1 VKLVVGLGNPGPRY
15 AKTRHNA
22 GFRIAEC
29 FAARHAIALD
39 SERFGARFGRGR
51 IATQTGGTLDVGVLE
66 PQEFMNRSG
75 DAVALALSKLP
86 VEDPSRDLLVTLDDV
101 DLPFGRL
108 RLRAG
113 GGAAGHK
120 GLAHL
125 IERLGRD
132 DLPRLRFG
140 IGRPLTPIDVVDWV
154 LQRFSPEEEQV
165 LGGLVATAADSIDAW
180 LGEGLEAAMNRF
192 NRAGGP
198 SENPVRIEEYRS
210 ITKKAALARWQYQQ
224 RSDQNKE
231 G

>member
-15 AKTRHNA
+15 ARTRHNA
-22 GFRIAEC
+22 GFRVAEC

-39 SERFGARFGRGR
+39 AERFGGLFGRGR
-51 IATQTGGTLDVGVLE
+51 VAFPGVEPLDVGVLE

-86 VEDPSRDLLVTLDDV
+86 VEDPSRDLIVALDDV

-113 GGAAGHK
+113 GGAAGQK

-125 IERLGRD
+125 IERLGRS

-140 IGRPLTPIDVVDWV
+140 IGRPQTPIDVTAWV
-154 LQRFSPEEEQV
+154 LERFSPEQEQA
-165 LGGLVATAADSIDAW
+165 LPGLVATAADALDAW
-180 LGEGLEAAMNRF
+180 LREGLEAAMNRF
-192 NRAGGP
+192 NRAADR
-198 SENPVRIEEYRS
+198 SEDPVGIE
-210 ITKKAALARWQYQQ
+210 A
-224 RSDQNKE
+224 
-231 G
+231 

>member
-51 IATQTGGTLDVGVLE
+51 IPAPPGESQDVGVLL
-66 PQEFMNRSG
+66 PQEFMNCSG

-86 VEDPSRDLLVTLDDV
+86 VEDPSRDLLVAFDDV

-113 GGAAGHK
+113 GGAGGHK
-120 GLAHL
+120 GLTDV
-125 IERLGRD
+125 IQKLGRD

-140 IGRPLTPIDVVDWV
+140 VGRPATPIDVTDWV
-154 LQRFSPEEEQV
+154 LQRFSPEEEQA
-165 LGGLVATAADSIDAW
+165 LGDLLASAADALDAW
-180 LGEGLEAAMNRF
+180 LGEGLAAAMNRY
-192 NRAGGP
+192 NRVAEQPEPAG
-198 SENPVRIEEYRS
+198 
-210 ITKKAALARWQYQQ
+210 
-224 RSDQNKE
+224 D
-231 G
+231 

>member
-1 VKLVVGLGNPGPRY
+1 VKLVVGLGNPGQRY
-15 AKTRHNA
+15 ARTRHNA

-29 FAARHAIALD
+29 FAARHAIPLD
-39 SERFGARFGRGR
+39 AERFGAHFGRGR
-51 IATQTGGTLDVGVLE
+51 IVPLAGEPVDVGVLE
-66 PQEFMNRSG
+66 PQGFMNRSG
-75 DAVALALSKLP
+75 DAVAFALSKLP
-86 VEDPSRDLLVTLDDV
+86 ALDPSRDLLVTLDDV

-140 IGRPLTPIDVVDWV
+140 IGRPLTPIDTAAWV
-154 LQRFSPEEEQV
+154 LERFSPEQEQA
-165 LGGLVATAADSIDAW
+165 LPELVASAADAIDAW
-180 LGEGLEAAMNRF
+180 LGEGLEAAMNRY
-192 NRAGGP
+192 NRAAGR
-198 SENPVRIEEYRS
+198 SEDPVGIE
-210 ITKKAALARWQYQQ
+210 
-224 RSDQNKE
+224 

>member
-15 AKTRHNA
+15 SKTRHNA

-39 SERFGARFGRGR
+39 AERFGGLFGRGR
-51 IATQTGGTLDVGVLE
+51 VALPGGAPVDVGVLE

-86 VEDPSRDLLVTLDDV
+86 VEDPARDLLVAFDDV

-113 GGAAGHK
+113 GGAGGHK

-140 IGRPLTPIDVVDWV
+140 IGRPLTPIDVTSWV
-154 LQRFSPEEEQV
+154 LERFTPEQEQA
-165 LGGLVATAADSIDAW
+165 LPGLIASAADAIDAW
-180 LGEGLEAAMNRF
+180 LGQGLEAAMNRF
-192 NRAGGP
+192 NRAAGP
-198 SENPVRIEEYRS
+198 SENPVGIEE
-210 ITKKAALARWQYQQ
+210 
-224 RSDQNKE
+224 
-231 G
+231 

>member
-1 VKLVVGLGNPGPRY
+1 MKLVVGLGNPGPRY

-51 IATQTGGTLDVGVLE
+51 IATPAGGSLDVGVLE
-66 PQEFMNRSG
+66 PQGFMNLSG

-86 VEDPSRDLLVTLDDV
+86 VEEPSRDLLALVDDV

-140 IGRPLTPIDVVDWV
+140 IGRSLTPIDVTDWV
-154 LQRFSPEEEQV
+154 LERFSPEQEQA
-165 LGGLVATAADSIDAW
+165 LPGLIASAADAIDAW
-180 LGEGLEAAMNRF
+180 LGEGLESAMNRF
-192 NRAGGP
+192 NRDPSPASP
-198 SENPVRIEEYRS
+198 SEP
-210 ITKKAALARWQYQQ
+210 A
-224 RSDQNKE
+224 
-231 G
+231 

>member
-1 VKLVVGLGNPGPRY
+1 VKLIVGLGNPGQRY

-29 FAARHAIALD
+29 FASRHAIALD

-51 IATQTGGTLDVGVLE
+51 IAAAAGGSLDVGVLE
-66 PQEFMNRSG
+66 PQEYMNRSG
-75 DAVALALSKLP
+75 DAVALALSMLP
-86 VEDPSRDLLVTLDDV
+86 VEDPSRDLLVIVDDV

-120 GLAHL
+120 GLEHL
-125 IERLGRD
+125 IERLGRS

-140 IGRPLTPIDVVDWV
+140 IGRPLTPIDTAAWV
-154 LQRFSPEEEQV
+154 LERFSPEQEQA
-165 LGGLVATAADSIDAW
+165 LPALVATAADAIDAW
-180 LGEGLEAAMNRF
+180 LGDGLESAMNRF
-192 NRAGGP
+192 NRTPGP
-198 SENPVRIEEYRS
+198 SENLGNS
-210 ITKKAALARWQYQQ
+210 
-224 RSDQNKE
+224 

>member
-1 VKLVVGLGNPGPRY
+1 MKLVVGLGNPGPRY

-22 GFRIAEC
+22 GFRVAEC

-39 SERFGARFGRGR
+39 SERFGGLFGRGR
-51 IATQTGGTLDVGVLE
+51 VALPGGEPVDVGVLE

-75 DAVALALSKLP
+75 DAVAHALSMLP
-86 VEDPSRDLLVTLDDV
+86 VEDPSRDLLVIVDDV

-125 IERLGRD
+125 IERLGRS

-154 LQRFSPEEEQV
+154 LQRFAPEEEQV
-165 LGGLVATAADSIDAW
+165 LPALVAHAADAIDAW
-180 LGEGLEAAMNRF
+180 LSEGLEAAMNRY
-192 NRAGGP
+192 NRAAGR
-198 SENPVRIEEYRS
+198 SEDPVGIEE
-210 ITKKAALARWQYQQ
+210 
-224 RSDQNKE
+224 
-231 G
+231 

>member
-15 AKTRHNA
+15 ARTRHNA
-22 GFRIAEC
+22 GFRVAEC

-39 SERFGARFGRGR
+39 AERFGGIFGRGR
-51 IATQTGGTLDVGVLE
+51 VAFAGSEPLDVGVLE

-86 VEDPSRDLLVTLDDV
+86 VEDPSRDLIVALDDV

-113 GGAAGHK
+113 GGAAGQK
-120 GLAHL
+120 GLTHV

-140 IGRPLTPIDVVDWV
+140 IGRPQTPMDVTAWV
-154 LQRFSPEEEQV
+154 LERFSPEQEQA
-165 LGGLVATAADSIDAW
+165 LPGLLASAADAIDVW
-180 LGEGLEAAMNRF
+180 LRDGVEAAMNRF
-192 NRAGGP
+192 NRAERP
-198 SENPVRIEEYRS
+198 LE
-210 ITKKAALARWQYQQ
+210 AAPG
-224 RSDQNKE
+224 D
-231 G
+231 